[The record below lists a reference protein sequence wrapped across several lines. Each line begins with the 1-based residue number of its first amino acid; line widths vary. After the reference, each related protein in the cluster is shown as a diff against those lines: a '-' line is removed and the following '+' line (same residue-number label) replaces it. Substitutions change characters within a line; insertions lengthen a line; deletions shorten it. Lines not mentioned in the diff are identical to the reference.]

1 MKIGIGLPN
10 SVRGATGDVIVEWA
24 RRAEARGF
32 STLGTIGRVAFP
44 AYGELV
50 ALAAAAGAT
59 ERISLMTDILLG
71 PVYNPVLLARD
82 AASLDQLSGG
92 RFVLG
97 ASVGA
102 RKDDYG
108 ITGQDYSTRGRRW
121 DEALE
126 LMHQVWR
133 GEPPPGTDQPVGPR
147 PTNGERVPMLIGGNV
162 DAAIRRTARWGA
174 GWTVGGAPP
183 EVVPPFADRVRAAWK
198 EAGREGDPR
207 IVALRYFALG
217 PNAETGAKN
226 GLGDYYAFTGPFA
239 ERIVAGAA
247 KTPEAALELAR
258 KFEEVGVDELIYF
271 PAIAEV
277 EQVDLLADAV
287 SPG

>member
-10 SVRGATGDVIVEWA
+10 AIRGTSGDVIVEWA

-44 AYGELV
+44 AYDELI

-59 ERISLMTDILLG
+59 ERIGLTTDILLG
-71 PVYNPVLLARD
+71 PIFNPVLLSRAT
-82 AASLDQLSGG
+82 ASLDQLSGG

-102 RKDDYG
+102 RQDDFDV
-108 ITGQDYSTRGRRW
+108 TGQDFSTRGRRW

-126 LMHQVWR
+126 LMHQIWR

-147 PTNGERVPMLIGGNV
+147 PTNGDRVPIVVGGYV
-162 DAAIRRTARWGA
+162 DAAIRRTAKWGV

-183 EVVPPFADRVRAAWK
+183 EAVPPMLERLLPAWK
-198 EAGREGDPR
+198 EAGREGKPK
-207 IVALRYFALG
+207 IVALRYYALG
-217 PNAETGAKN
+217 PNAEAGAQKS
-226 GLGDYYAFTGPFA
+226 LGDYYSSFPQFVD
-239 ERIVAGAA
+239 RVIAGAS
-247 KTPEAALELAR
+247 KTVEACQEAA
-258 KFEEVGVDELIYF
+258 KQFEDVGVDELIYF
-271 PAIAEV
+271 PSIPEV

>member
-10 SVRGATGDVIVEWA
+10 SIRGASGDVIVEWA

-32 STLGTIGRVAFP
+32 SSLGTIGRIAFP
-44 AYGELV
+44 AYSELI

-59 ERISLMTDILLG
+59 ERIGLMTDLLLG
-71 PVYNPVLLARD
+71 PIYNPVLLARD

-102 RKDDYG
+102 RKDDYDV
-108 ITGQDYSTRGRRW
+108 THQDYSTRGRRW

-126 LMHQVWR
+126 LMHQIWR
-133 GEPPPGTDQPVGPR
+133 GEPAPGTDQPVGPM
-147 PTNGERVPMLIGGNV
+147 PTNGGRVPMLIGGYV
-162 DAAIRRTARWGA
+162 DAVLPRITKWGV

-183 EVVPPFADRVRAAWK
+183 EGVPPFAERVRAAWK

-207 IVALRYFALG
+207 IVALHYFALG
-217 PNAETGAKN
+217 PNAEAGAQR
-226 GLGDYYAFTGPFA
+226 GLGDYYTFTGTFA
-239 ERIVAGAA
+239 ERIIGGAS
-247 KTPEAALELAR
+247 KTPEAAQETAR
-258 KFEEVGVDELIYF
+258 KFEEAGVDELIYF

-287 SPG
+287 SPR

>member
-10 SVRGATGDVIVEWA
+10 SIRGTTGDVIVKWA

-32 STLGTIGRVAFP
+32 SSLGTIGRIAFP

-59 ERISLMTDILLG
+59 ERIGLVTDILLG
-71 PVYNPVLLARD
+71 PIYDPILLARD

-97 ASVGA
+97 AAVGA
-102 RKDDYG
+102 RKDDFD
-108 ITGQDYSTRGRRW
+108 ITHQDYSTRGRRW

-126 LMHQVWR
+126 LMHQIWR
-133 GEPPPGTDQPVGPR
+133 GEPPPGTDQPVGPT
-147 PTNGERVPMLIGGNV
+147 PTNGDRVPMLIGGNA
-162 DAAIRRTARWGA
+162 DAAIRRTAKWGV

-183 EVVPPFADRVRAAWK
+183 EVVPPFAERVRAAWK

-217 PNAETGAKN
+217 PNAEAGAQKS
-226 GLGDYYAFTGPFA
+226 LGDYYAFIGPIA
-239 ERIVAGAA
+239 ERMVAGAS
-247 KTPEAALELAR
+247 KTPEAALEAA
-258 KFEEVGVDELIYF
+258 KQFEEVGVDELIYF
-271 PAIAEV
+271 PTIAEV
-277 EQVDLLADAV
+277 EQVELLADAV